1 MHAKSLLPYS
11 ISLDNFHFFHHFAL
25 YIEHDNW
32 PTNPLFTVCV
42 TPSPPPLP
50 NHLFLWGWLA
60 GEFCPAANWCWC
72 WVIMRGQTIGL
83 DHREYWMI
91 SRGPGFLAVVWLA
104 PNPPPPPS
112 PVFLPQLPAELTNG
126 QGRGRGQIIRRREIL
141 VLYKSFNT
149 LWSGQWLKKSRPAK
163 LYN

>member
-1 MHAKSLLPYS
+1 MSLNNTFNPNFSLIS
-11 ISLDNFHFFHHFAL
+11 ITVLFIQTITIDQPILSSPFAS
-25 YIEHDNW
+25 
-32 PTNPLFTVCV
+32 P
-42 TPSPPPLP
+42 PSPPPP
-50 NHLFLWGWLA
+50 PPPHRLFLWGWLA

-83 DHREYWMI
+83 DHRECWMI

-104 PNPPPPPS
+104 PTPPPH
-112 PVFLPQLPAELTNG
+112 VFLSQSSCVLPAELTNG
-126 QGRGRGQIIRRREIL
+126 RGRGRGQMIRRREIL

-149 LWSGQWLKKSRPAK
+149 LWSGQWFKKSRPAK